1 MEKMKFMYEI
11 FLKKITLII
20 IIIVIFITTTGCKL
34 SGNPDI
40 IKATAINDGRDL
52 EIVWKKV
59 ENADSY
65 DLYCDQVAVG
75 STKRNSYTIPG
86 PWYYCDF
93 FGCSKGGYTCNKIE
107 VIAHPF
113 LGGDIRKSSLNISPK
128 SFRILDLASHDISE
142 NSWIK
147 IDFSTS
153 EIKVVSENEVDPSI
167 PNTGWLIFFNNSGK
181 PELRDIETT
190 GKGSTNIV
198 ISFGRKN
205 YFTPY
210 LAPDSEN
217 YNKTI
222 TISSGDEIFFWA
234 DNKEKG
240 YGSID
245 TNDYFGIIIVK
256 SLIEGEDP
264 SIYRGE
270 GPYKVDLEIFIQDK
284 VIGLRWI
291 KY

>member
-1 MEKMKFMYEI
+1 MYRI
-11 FLKKITLII
+11 FLKITLLLK
-20 IIIVIFITTTGCKL
+20 IIVIFITNTSCKL
-34 SGNPDI
+34 SGTPDI
-40 IKATAINDGRDL
+40 IKATAINEGRDL

-75 STKRNSYTIPG
+75 STKQNSYTIPG
-86 PWYYCDF
+86 PWVYCDF
-93 FGCSKGGYTCNKIE
+93 LGCRQGGYTCNKIE

-113 LGGDIRKSSLNISPK
+113 LGGDMRKASLDISPK
-128 SFRILDLASHDISE
+128 FVQILGLASHDISE

-153 EIKVVSENEVDPSI
+153 EIKVVSENEVDTSI
-167 PNTGWLIFFNNSGK
+167 PNTGWIIFFNNSGK
-181 PELRDIETT
+181 PELRDIETI
-190 GKGSTNIV
+190 GKGSANIV
-198 ISFGRKN
+198 ISFGIRN
-205 YFTPY
+205 NFTPH
-210 LAPDSEN
+210 LAPDSNN

-222 TISSGDEIFFWA
+222 TISVGEEIFFWA

-245 TNDYFGIIIVK
+245 TNDYFGVIIVK
-256 SLIEGEDP
+256 SLIEGDDP
-264 SIYRGE
+264 LIYTGN

-284 VIGLRWI
+284 VSGLRWI